1 MYLTSISIKEEM
13 LHSDPLQVSLPAIT
27 SFSKYSCRLDLSSF
41 SYSASSLIALSDTQN
56 TTIIE
61 ASNGLI
67 SHPKIS
73 TMTL

>member
-1 MYLTSISIKEEM
+1 
-13 LHSDPLQVSLPAIT
+13 
-27 SFSKYSCRLDLSSF
+27 
-41 SYSASSLIALSDTQN
+41 LSDTHN